1 MQKLDIDII
10 DNDSIMVNA
19 NATIIARLTSKVP
32 DDEDVVELG
41 RKAQDHRSL
50 AAEPLVLYLLRTLIS
65 TSIY

>member
-50 AAEPLVLYLLRTLIS
+50 AVQPL
-65 TSIY
+65 

>member
-41 RKAQDHRSL
+41 RKAQDHRFL
-50 AAEPLVLYLLRTLIS
+50 AVQPL
-65 TSIY
+65 